1 MSILDKT
8 HLKTEIF
15 ESREK
20 LEQSLCKETS
30 RSSIATIKWNNYWIA
45 SIKLY
50 SYCMVIE
57 IFYRHALA
65 AWHIPGRGHQLA
77 NTVNDRC
84 LFELIKS

>member
-20 LEQSLCKETS
+20 LEQSLCKVTS
-30 RSSIATIKWNNYWIA
+30 RYAIATKWNDYKIA

-57 IFYRHALA
+57 IFL
-65 AWHIPGRGHQLA
+65 
-77 NTVNDRC
+77 
-84 LFELIKS
+84 